1 MKSNT
6 KKNTTMGYIAK
17 LDYPFAQARY
27 YRLVIVVM
35 DTETREVVA
44 RYSTR
49 IEEGKMAEAEQK
61 LIDRVNKKL
70 GTNF

>member
-1 MKSNT
+1 MA
-6 KKNTTMGYIAK
+6 YIAN
-17 LDYPFAQARY
+17 LDYHFPQARY
-27 YRLVIVVM
+27 YRLVIIVM
-35 DTETREVVA
+35 DIETRQVVA

-61 LIDRVNKKL
+61 LINRVNKKL

>member
-1 MKSNT
+1 MA
-6 KKNTTMGYIAK
+6 YIAK
-17 LDYPFAQARY
+17 LDYHFAQARY
-27 YRLVIVVM
+27 YRLVIIVM
-35 DTETREVVA
+35 NIETRQVVA

-61 LIDRVNKKL
+61 LINRVNKKL

>member
-1 MKSNT
+1 MA
-6 KKNTTMGYIAK
+6 YIAK
-17 LDYPFAQARY
+17 LDYHLAQARY
-27 YRLVIVVM
+27 YRLVIIVM
-35 DTETREVVA
+35 DIETRQVVA

>member
-1 MKSNT
+1 MA
-6 KKNTTMGYIAK
+6 YIAK
-17 LDYPFAQARY
+17 LDYHFAQARY
-27 YRLVIVVM
+27 YRLVIVMM
-35 DTETREVVA
+35 DTETRQVVA

-61 LIDRVNKKL
+61 LINRVNKKL

>member
-1 MKSNT
+1 MA
-6 KKNTTMGYIAK
+6 YIAK
-17 LDYPFAQARY
+17 LDYYFAQARY
-27 YRLVIVVM
+27 YRLVIIVM
-35 DTETREVVA
+35 DIETRQVVA

>member
-1 MKSNT
+1 MT
-6 KKNTTMGYIAK
+6 YIAK
-17 LDYPFAQARY
+17 LDYHFAQARY
-27 YRLVIVVM
+27 YRLVIIVM
-35 DTETREVVA
+35 DIETRQVVA

>member
-1 MKSNT
+1 MA
-6 KKNTTMGYIAK
+6 YIAK
-17 LDYPFAQARY
+17 LDYHFAQARY
-27 YRLVIVVM
+27 YRLVIIVM
-35 DTETREVVA
+35 DIETRQVVV

-61 LIDRVNKKL
+61 LINRVNKKL

>member
-1 MKSNT
+1 MA
-6 KKNTTMGYIAK
+6 YIAK
-17 LDYPFAQARY
+17 LDYRFAQARY

-35 DTETREVVA
+35 DTETRQVVA

-61 LIDRVNKKL
+61 LINRVNKKL

>member
-1 MKSNT
+1 MA
-6 KKNTTMGYIAK
+6 YIAK
-17 LDYPFAQARY
+17 LGYHFAQARY
-27 YRLVIVVM
+27 YRLVIIVM
-35 DTETREVVA
+35 DIETRQVVA

>member
-1 MKSNT
+1 MA
-6 KKNTTMGYIAK
+6 YIAK
-17 LDYPFAQARY
+17 LDYHFAQARY
-27 YRLVIVVM
+27 YRLVIIVM
-35 DTETREVVA
+35 DIETRQVVA

-49 IEEGKMAEAEQK
+49 IEEGKKAEAEQK

>member
-1 MKSNT
+1 MA
-6 KKNTTMGYIAK
+6 YIAK
-17 LDYPFAQARY
+17 LDYHFAQARY
-27 YRLVIVVM
+27 YRLVIIVM
-35 DTETREVVA
+35 DIETRQVVV

-49 IEEGKMAEAEQK
+49 IEEGKMAEAEKK

>member
-1 MKSNT
+1 MA
-6 KKNTTMGYIAK
+6 YIAK
-17 LDYPFAQARY
+17 LDYHFAQARY
-27 YRLVIVVM
+27 YRLVIIVM
-35 DTETREVVA
+35 DIETRQVVA

-70 GTNF
+70 GTHF

>member
-1 MKSNT
+1 MA
-6 KKNTTMGYIAK
+6 YIAK
-17 LDYPFAQARY
+17 LDYHFAQARY
-27 YRLVIVVM
+27 YRLVIIVM
-35 DTETREVVA
+35 DIETRQVVA

-61 LIDRVNKKL
+61 LINRVNKKL

>member
-1 MKSNT
+1 MA
-6 KKNTTMGYIAK
+6 YIAK
-17 LDYPFAQARY
+17 LDYHFAQARY
-27 YRLVIVVM
+27 SRLVIIVI
-35 DTETREVVA
+35 DIETRQVVA

>member
-1 MKSNT
+1 MA
-6 KKNTTMGYIAK
+6 YIAK
-17 LDYPFAQARY
+17 LDYHFAQARY

-35 DTETREVVA
+35 AIETRQVVA

-61 LIDRVNKKL
+61 LINRVNKKL

>member
-1 MKSNT
+1 MA
-6 KKNTTMGYIAK
+6 YIAK
-17 LDYPFAQARY
+17 LDYHFAQARY

-35 DTETREVVA
+35 DTETRQVVA

-49 IEEGKMAEAEQK
+49 IKEGKMAEAEQK

>member
-1 MKSNT
+1 MTN
-6 KKNTTMGYIAK
+6 IAK
-17 LDYPFAQARY
+17 LDYHFAQARY

-35 DTETREVVA
+35 DTETRQVVT

-49 IEEGKMAEAEQK
+49 IEEGKMAEAEQR

>member
-1 MKSNT
+1 MA
-6 KKNTTMGYIAK
+6 YIPK
-17 LDYPFAQARY
+17 LDYHFAQARY

-35 DTETREVVA
+35 DTETKVRVA
-44 RYSTR
+44 RYTTR

-61 LIDRVNKKL
+61 LINRVNKKL

>member
-1 MKSNT
+1 
-6 KKNTTMGYIAK
+6 MGYIAK
-17 LDYPFAQARY
+17 LDYHFAQARY

-35 DTETREVVA
+35 DTEPSEVVA

-49 IEEGKMAEAEQK
+49 FEEGKMAEAEQK

>member
-1 MKSNT
+1 MA
-6 KKNTTMGYIAK
+6 YIAK
-17 LDYPFAQARY
+17 LDYHFAQARY
-27 YRLVIVVM
+27 YRLVIIVM
-35 DTETREVVA
+35 DIGTRQVVA

-61 LIDRVNKKL
+61 LINRVNKKL

>member
-1 MKSNT
+1 MA
-6 KKNTTMGYIAK
+6 YIAK
-17 LDYPFAQARY
+17 LDYHFAQARY

-35 DTETREVVA
+35 DTETRQVVA

-49 IEEGKMAEAEQK
+49 IEEGRMAEAEQK
-61 LIDRVNKKL
+61 LINRVNKKL

>member
-1 MKSNT
+1 
-6 KKNTTMGYIAK
+6 MGYIAK
-17 LDYPFAQARY
+17 LDYHFAQARS

-35 DTETREVVA
+35 DVDTKEVVA

>member
-1 MKSNT
+1 MA
-6 KKNTTMGYIAK
+6 YIAK
-17 LDYPFAQARY
+17 LDYHFAQARY
-27 YRLVIVVM
+27 YRLVIIVM
-35 DTETREVVA
+35 DIETRQVVV

>member
-1 MKSNT
+1 MA
-6 KKNTTMGYIAK
+6 YIAK
-17 LDYPFAQARY
+17 LDYHFAQARY
-27 YRLVIVVM
+27 YRLVIIVM
-35 DTETREVVA
+35 DIETRQVVA

-49 IEEGKMAEAEQK
+49 IEEGKMAQAEQK

>member
-1 MKSNT
+1 MA
-6 KKNTTMGYIAK
+6 YIAK
-17 LDYPFAQARY
+17 LDYHFAQARC
-27 YRLVIVVM
+27 YRLVIIVM
-35 DTETREVVA
+35 DIETRQVVA

-61 LIDRVNKKL
+61 LINRVNKKL

>member
-1 MKSNT
+1 MA
-6 KKNTTMGYIAK
+6 YIAK
-17 LDYPFAQARY
+17 LDYHFAQARY
-27 YRLVIVVM
+27 YRLVIIVM
-35 DTETREVVA
+35 DIETRQVVA

-61 LIDRVNKKL
+61 LIDRVNKEL

>member
-1 MKSNT
+1 MA
-6 KKNTTMGYIAK
+6 YIAK
-17 LDYPFAQARY
+17 LDYHFAQARY
-27 YRLVIVVM
+27 YRLVIIVMYIDTRQVV
-35 DTETREVVA
+35 V